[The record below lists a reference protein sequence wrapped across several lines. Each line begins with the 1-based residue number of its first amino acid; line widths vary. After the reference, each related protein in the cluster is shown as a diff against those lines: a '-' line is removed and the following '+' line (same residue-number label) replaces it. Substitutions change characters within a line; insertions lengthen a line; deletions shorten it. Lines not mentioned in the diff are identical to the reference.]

1 MVESNEKKPEE
12 TTKAAVPAA
21 PPRFMKYYDATYQR
35 AYYFDTETQE
45 SIWVLPEGTNEDTDV
60 LDCIEKED

>member
-12 TTKAAVPAA
+12 TTKAAEPAA

-35 AYYFDTETQE
+35 AYYFDAETQE